1 MAGIRPRI
9 EVVGGKQLRREMK
22 QMGEDMAQLTD
33 VNRQA
38 AEPVASTAQQLA
50 PVLSGRLANTITV
63 KATRTRA
70 TVQAGG
76 KLVVYAGPIHFGWPA
91 HNISPQP
98 FLYDALDKRADD
110 VQRAYA
116 DRVEALVRKFD
127 REAP

>member
-9 EVVGGKQLRREMK
+9 EVVGAKQLRREMK
-22 QMGEDMAQLTD
+22 QLGEDMAQLTE

-38 AEPVASTAQQLA
+38 AEPVASTARSLV
-50 PVLSGRLANTITV
+50 PVLSGRLGNTIAV

-70 TVQAGG
+70 LVQAGG
-76 KLVVYAGPIHFGWPA
+76 RLVPYAGPIHFGWPA
-91 HNISPQP
+91 HNIAPQP

-116 DRVEALVRKFD
+116 DHVERLVHKFD